1 MNDLRV
7 VHVFLFCPY
16 WSGLTAFVVG
26 CYEKERKQTSQR
38 QTQATQQGF
47 EIVSQCEN
55 IIPYPQESITWKQIL
70 NYNEM
75 MLIVEDRFLSN
86 KTDICY
92 NLEKLN
98 RSKIISQMPI

>member
-47 EIVSQCEN
+47 KIVSLCDN
-55 IIPYPQESITWKQIL
+55 IIPRSQESILWQQTL
-70 NYNEM
+70 NHNEM
-75 MLIVEDRFLSN
+75 ISIAIPN
-86 KTDICY
+86 KSDVRNY
-92 NLEKLN
+92 LEKSN
-98 RSKIISQMPI
+98 HI

>member
-47 EIVSQCEN
+47 EIVSLCDN
-55 IIPYPQESITWKQIL
+55 IIPHSQENITCQQIL
-70 NYNEM
+70 DYNET
-75 MLIVEDRFLSN
+75 IFLSN
-86 KTDICY
+86 KTDICED
-92 NLEKLN
+92 LEILD
-98 RSKIISQMPI
+98 RS

>member
-47 EIVSQCEN
+47 EIVSLCDN
-55 IIPYPQESITWKQIL
+55 TIPHSQESITCQQTL

-75 MLIVEDRFLSN
+75 ISMYRI
-86 KTDICY
+86 
-92 NLEKLN
+92 N
-98 RSKIISQMPI
+98 RMYVIT

>member
-1 MNDLRV
+1 M
-7 VHVFLFCPY
+7 
-16 WSGLTAFVVG
+16 G

-75 MLIVEDRFLSN
+75 MLIDRFLSN

-98 RSKIISQMPI
+98 RSKIISKMPI